1 MNKMLALFMVL
12 SMSVAASPVFAQGGH
27 GSHGS
32 HGSAEDGT
40 PQAPKEDQNA
50 EETKILLS
58 KCAQY
63 VGRIQQRIQKLQM
76 ETAGVK
82 VGATVRDELKELEQ
96 ILKEANDIVRSLQIL

>member
-1 MNKMLALFMVL
+1 MNKTLALFMVL
-12 SMSVAASPVFAQGGH
+12 SMSVVASPVFAQGGH

-32 HGSAEDGT
+32 TEHGT
-40 PQAPKEDQNA
+40 PQAPKDDQNA

-76 ETAGVK
+76 EIEGVK

-96 ILKEANDIVRSLQIL
+96 ILKEANVITRSLQIL

>member
-1 MNKMLALFMVL
+1 MNKMLALFMIL
-12 SMSVAASPVFAQGGH
+12 SMSVVASPVFAQGGH

-32 HGSAEDGT
+32 TEHGT
-40 PQAPKEDQNA
+40 PQGPKDDQSA
-50 EETKILLS
+50 EETKIILS

-76 ETAGVK
+76 EIERVK

-96 ILKEANDIVRSLQIL
+96 VLKEANDITRSLQIL